1 MLCRDRSMVL
11 GGDGPRSSNANGDAM
26 RGVLLHHRNSA
37 GAPGPPL
44 QVYDPEEGFAGT
56 TMLSP
61 CSWWLWL
68 SAGTRSSQAL
78 HTLSNF
84 YSSKLDKPVLAAVP
98 PEEVSHSSWSC
109 AACRN
114 PSPGHLEADCR
125 AAVGQGAGSSFT
137 SRGQRCPST
146 VGLTQARES
155 CPFTPRVPSP
165 LGASMLESEGPNH
178 GCILLRCHGSA
189 QHVQLAQQGL
199 RFTTENWA
207 CLLGKML
214 EMMEKSIPSVAVSRI
229 TPCSLCHALAGSVSL
244 QCFEEQRSGK
254 GFPK

>member
-1 MLCRDRSMVL
+1 MSNGAERHPGGLEDAAQETLTAVHLARVERGAGPFISAAFCYGWNPGLAPDQTKVCDRRVSL
-11 GGDGPRSSNANGDAM
+11 FW
-26 RGVLLHHRNSA
+26 SA
-37 GAPGPPL
+37 ACVPL
-44 QVYDPEEGFAGT
+44 TPQ
-56 TMLSP
+56 
-61 CSWWLWL
+61 
-68 SAGTRSSQAL
+68 
-78 HTLSNF
+78 
-84 YSSKLDKPVLAAVP
+84 LAAVP

-125 AAVGQGAGSSFT
+125 ARNGMINCIFNF
-137 SRGQRCPST
+137 
-146 VGLTQARES
+146 RES

>member
-1 MLCRDRSMVL
+1 MSNGAERHPGGLEDAAQETLTAVHLARVERGAGPFISAAFCYGWNPGLAPDQTKVCDRRVSL
-11 GGDGPRSSNANGDAM
+11 FW
-26 RGVLLHHRNSA
+26 SA
-37 GAPGPPL
+37 ACVPL
-44 QVYDPEEGFAGT
+44 TPQ
-56 TMLSP
+56 
-61 CSWWLWL
+61 
-68 SAGTRSSQAL
+68 
-78 HTLSNF
+78 
-84 YSSKLDKPVLAAVP
+84 LAAVP